1 MAPRQSHWPRLAREI
16 DAHHRFCQIEGWI
29 DVTSATGAPVR
40 HHQTFELVLD
50 DGSILRTRIS
60 RPVDRTS
67 FSRSMWSHILRCQ
80 LAVSADE
87 FWACVQ
93 QSGVPTRSAVSQ
105 PDPRAL
111 PLYVMNELITRLGM
125 QPEAAAALT
134 PAEAAEALA
143 AYWREQ

>member
-1 MAPRQSHWPRLAREI
+1 MS
-16 DAHHRFCQIEGWI
+16 
-29 DVTSATGAPVR
+29 VTSAAGRPVR

-50 DGSILRTRIS
+50 DGAVLRTRIS

-67 FSRSMWSHILRCQ
+67 YSPSMWSHILLDQ

-87 FWACVQ
+87 FWTCVQ
-93 QSGVPTRSAVSQ
+93 NGVLPARSRVPE

-125 QPEAAAALT
+125 EPDAAARLT
-134 PAEAAEALA
+134 PAEATEAIA
-143 AYWREQ
+143 NYWRGQPL

>member
-1 MAPRQSHWPRLAREI
+1 MSSHPAPDR

-29 DVTSATGAPVR
+29 EVTSATGPPVR

-50 DGSILRTRIS
+50 DGSILRTRLS
-60 RPVDRTS
+60 RPVDRTTY
-67 FSRSMWSHILRCQ
+67 SRSMWLHILRDQ

-87 FWACVQ
+87 FWACVHDR
-93 QSGVPTRSAVSQ
+93 VAPTRSTMSQ

-125 QPEAAAALT
+125 QPDAAAKLS
-134 PAEAAEALA
+134 PAEASEAIA
-143 AYWREQ
+143 AYWRNR

>member
-1 MAPRQSHWPRLAREI
+1 MSSHPAPDR

-29 DVTSATGAPVR
+29 EVTSATGSPVR

-60 RPVDRTS
+60 RPVDRTTY
-67 FSRSMWSHILRCQ
+67 SRSMWLHILRDQ

-93 QSGVPTRSAVSQ
+93 NGVVPPRSVVAQ

-125 QPEAAAALT
+125 QPDAAAKLSQ
-134 PAEAAEALA
+134 AEASEAIA
-143 AYWREQ
+143 AYWRNR